1 MKKQLF
7 VLLIFFSSFFILSR
21 VFSAN
26 KDIVINEIA
35 AYPTSTHEW
44 LEIWN
49 KGADAVDMTGWKFWE
64 NNTSHGLEAS
74 STDAVVGPGE
84 YAAVC
89 QDSGQFLLDYPGFIG
104 SVFDSSWGSLSES
117 GEEIGLK
124 DSSENFVEQFTY
136 VAAPNY
142 SLERADPFLAD
153 YSALNWQ
160 ENANGHTLGL
170 VNSNYLSAP
179 TSSATS
185 TPTTTPES
193 GPPASPL
200 WMSIKINEFVSNP
213 ESGNEWVELYNLST
227 STLDLAGGYVCDSRN
242 TTSTCK
248 NLSGQIAT
256 SSWLVFDLDTDSYLN
271 NDGDSVILKNSDG
284 LLLDEISYSG
294 ALIAGKGQSL
304 ARLADGAD
312 ADAVSDWAITTQITP
327 ALANI
332 ITAPPI
338 PQSGS
343 GGGGG
348 TTPPA
353 QPTTIKTTATTS
365 VAIASTSV
373 HLNELFPYPEEDD
386 EEFVEIKNFSSS
398 TVSLSGWKLADKV
411 KSFTLSGMIGAGE
424 IKYFDKTT
432 TGIALNNSTAE
443 EVRLIGP
450 QGQVFESIGY
460 EKAGKGLSY
469 SRDAN
474 GKWLW
479 TEKITLGMENIIAV
493 PSVEVSRDIIGLFWR
508 VKYKPLIRQN
518 EAVVFDASKSLDP
531 RGGSVVFAWDF
542 GENIILFGNKPEYSF
557 ASSGLHEI
565 IIKAASTAGTVDQ
578 KKIKINVYPAGE
590 KAGTGVV
597 LAEIAP
603 NEDNNEEYIKIKNIG
618 GTEANVSNWKIIAND
633 KVFAIPTGTIII
645 SGDILTFFKEITGFT
660 LNNSGGQIEL
670 RTDEDILADVVI
682 YGKASAGDKYVL
694 AGDEWIF
701 VKAPEEIATA
711 KVSADKTAKTT
722 SKKYVPVLS
731 LSISQAREAEK
742 DTAVK
747 VRGIMAVNPGIFG
760 SQYFYIV
767 DEETG
772 MQVYQYKKDFPEL
785 TVGDSV
791 EVKGV
796 ISIASGVKRI
806 KAAKAGDIDILSTG
820 QNMPAKT
827 ADIGDINEDMAGALV
842 KIAGE
847 ITEIKTNYM
856 YIDDGTDE
864 VMIYFKRGAKIDKKK
879 FKEGELAEV
888 TGIVEQAKSNLQ
900 LWPRSQEDIVI
911 TGASED
917 LLKTQAP
924 VGTSSDTTEKYLTAT
939 AGGITTLF
947 LGFLARARGA
957 MLAGFFKKI
966 GLGLAALIRRN
977 KV

>member
-1 MKKQLF
+1 MNKYLF

-26 KDIVINEIA
+26 TDVIINEIA

-49 KGADAVDMTGWKFWE
+49 KGPDAVDITDWKFWE
-64 NNTSHGLEAS
+64 SNTSHGLS
-74 STDAVVGPGE
+74 VSTTDAVLSPDE
-84 YAAVC
+84 YAVIC
-89 QDSGQFLLDYPGFIG
+89 QDSGQFLLDNPGFPG
-104 SVFDSSWGSLSES
+104 SIFDSSWSSLSES

-124 DSSENFVEQFTY
+124 DSGENFVEQFTY
-136 VAAPNY
+136 IAAPNH
-142 SLERADPFLAD
+142 SLERANPFLAD

-160 ENANGHTLGL
+160 ENAFGNTLGL
-170 VNSNYLSAP
+170 INSNFFSF
-179 TSSATS
+179 TSTTPTS
-185 TPTTTPES
+185 TP
-193 GPPASPL
+193 ASSSTFSTSAV
-200 WMSIKINEFVSNP
+200 WAQIKINEFVSNP

-227 STLDLAGGYVCDSRN
+227 SSLDLAGGYICDSRN

-248 NLSGQIAT
+248 NLSGLIAA
-256 SSWLVFDLDTDSYLN
+256 SGWLVFDLGTDSYLN
-271 NDGDSVILKNSDG
+271 NDGDSVILKNPES

-294 ALIAGKGQSL
+294 ALIADKGQSL

-312 ADAVSDWAITTQITP
+312 TDAVSDWAVTTQITP

-332 ITAPPI
+332 IIAPAV
-338 PQSGS
+338 PQSGF

-348 TTPPA
+348 STPAAQTTETKA
-353 QPTTIKTTATTS
+353 AATTS
-365 VAIASTSV
+365 VIIVSTSM
-373 HLNELFPYPEEDD
+373 HLNELFPYPEEDE
-386 EEFVEIKNFSSS
+386 EEFIEIKNYSSG

-411 KSFTLSGMIGAGE
+411 KSFTLTGTIGAGE
-424 IKYFDKTT
+424 IRYFDKTA

-450 QGQVFESIGY
+450 QGQVFESIRY

-469 SRDAN
+469 SRDAG

-479 TEKITLGMENIIAV
+479 TEKITRGMENIIAV
-493 PSVEVSRDIIGLFWR
+493 PSMEVSRDIIGLFWR
-508 VKYKPLIRQN
+508 IKYKPLIRQN
-518 EAVVFDASKSLDP
+518 ETVVFDASKSLDP
-531 RGGSVVFAWDF
+531 RGGSVLFAWDF
-542 GENIILFGNKPEYSF
+542 GEGKILFGSKPEYSF
-557 ASSGLHEI
+557 VSSGLHEI
-565 IIKAASTAGTVDQ
+565 IVKATSTAGTVDQ

-603 NEDNNEEYIKIKNIG
+603 NEDDNEEYIKIKNIG
-618 GTEANVSNWKIIAND
+618 GAEANVSNWKIIAND
-633 KVFAIPTGTIII
+633 KVFAIPTGTIITG
-645 SGDILTFFKEITGFT
+645 GDVLTFYKEITGFA

-670 RTDEDILADVVI
+670 RTDEDVLADAVV
-682 YGKASAGDKYVL
+682 YGKASVGDKYVL

-701 VKAPEEIATA
+701 VKAPEEISAA
-711 KVSADKTAKTT
+711 KVSTGKTAKTT

-731 LSISQAREAEK
+731 LSIIQAREAEK

-747 VRGIMAVNPGIFG
+747 VRGIVAVNPGIFG

-767 DEETG
+767 DGDTG
-772 MQVYQYKKDFPEL
+772 IQVYQYKKDFPEL
-785 TVGDSV
+785 AVGDLV

-820 QNMPAKT
+820 QNIPVKA
-827 ADIGDINEDMAGALV
+827 ADVGDINEDMAGALV
-842 KIAGE
+842 RIAGE

-900 LWPRSQEDIVI
+900 LWPRSQEDIII

-924 VGTSSDTTEKYLTAT
+924 IGTSSDTTEKYLTAT

-977 KV
+977 KA

>member
-1 MKKQLF
+1 MNKYLF
-7 VLLIFFSSFFILSR
+7 VLLILFSSFFILSR

-26 KDIVINEIA
+26 TDVVINEIA

-44 LEIWN
+44 LEVWN
-49 KGADAVDMTGWKFWE
+49 KGTDAIDMADWKFWE
-64 NNTSHGLEAS
+64 SNTSHGLS
-74 STDAVVGPGE
+74 VSTTDAVLSPDE
-84 YAAVC
+84 YAVIC
-89 QDSGQFLLDYPGFIG
+89 QDSGQFLLDYPGFSG
-104 SVFDSSWGSLSES
+104 SIFDSSWSSLSES

-124 DSSENFVEQFTY
+124 DNGGNFVEQFTY
-136 VAAPNY
+136 IAAPNY
-142 SLERADPFLAD
+142 SLERANPFLAD

-160 ENANGHTLGL
+160 ENAFGNTLGL
-170 VNSNYLSAP
+170 INSNFFSF
-179 TSSATS
+179 TSTTPTS
-185 TPTTTPES
+185 TP
-193 GPPASPL
+193 ASSSTISTSAV
-200 WMSIKINEFVSNP
+200 WAQIKINEFVSNP

-227 STLDLAGGYVCDSRN
+227 STLDLAGGYICDSRN

-248 NLSGQIAT
+248 NLSGIILGNG
-256 SSWLVFDLDTDSYLN
+256 WLVFDLGTDSYLN
-271 NDGDSVILKNSDG
+271 NDGDSVILKNQEG

-294 ALIAGKGQSL
+294 ALITDKGQSL
-304 ARLADGAD
+304 ARLTDGAD
-312 ADAVSDWAITTQITP
+312 TDVMSDWAVTAQITP

-332 ITAPPI
+332 IVAPVV

-343 GGGGG
+343 GGSGGSTQ
-348 TTPPA
+348 TTHPVE
-353 QPTTIKTTATTS
+353 IKATVTTS
-365 VAIASTSV
+365 IIVVSTSV
-373 HLNELFPYPEEDD
+373 YLNELFPYPEEDE
-386 EEFVEIKNFSSS
+386 EEFIEIKNYSSG

-411 KSFTLSGMIGAGE
+411 KTFTLSGTIGAGE
-424 IKYFDKTT
+424 IRYFDKTT

-469 SRDAN
+469 SRDAG

-479 TEKITLGMENIIAV
+479 TEKITRGMENVIAT
-493 PSVEVSRDIIGLFWR
+493 PSGEVSRDVVGLFWR
-508 VKYKPLIRQN
+508 IKYKPLIRQN

-531 RGGSVVFAWDF
+531 RGGNIVFAWDF
-542 GENIILFGNKPEYSF
+542 GEGKILFGSKPEYSF
-557 ASSGLHEI
+557 VSSGLHEI
-565 IIKAASTAGTVDQ
+565 IVKATSTAGTVDQ
-578 KKIKINVYPAGE
+578 KKIKINVYFAGE
-590 KAGTGVV
+590 KMGTGVV

-603 NEDNNEEYIKIKNIG
+603 NEDEGEEYISIKNIG
-618 GTEANVSNWKIIAND
+618 GAEANVSNWKIIAND
-633 KVFAIPTGTIII
+633 KIFLIPTGTIFA
-645 SGDILTFFKEITGFT
+645 SGNILTFNKEITGFT

-670 RTDEDILADVVI
+670 RTDEDILADAVV

-701 VKAPEEIATA
+701 VKAPEIQTAA
-711 KVSADKTAKTT
+711 KVTAGKTAKTA
-722 SKKYVPVLS
+722 SKKYVPVLT
-731 LSISQAREAEK
+731 LSIIQAREAEK
-742 DTAVK
+742 DAAVK
-747 VRGIMAVNPGIFG
+747 VRGTVAVNPGIFG

-785 TVGDSV
+785 AVGDLV

-820 QNMPAKT
+820 QNIPAK
-827 ADIGDINEDMAGALV
+827 AVDIGDINEDMAGALV

-900 LWPRSQEDIVI
+900 LWPRSQEDIII

-924 VGTSSDTTEKYLTAT
+924 VGTSGDTTEKYLTAT